1 MLDFYV
7 TYQLFSVFLLTVKP
21 TPNVAMSN
29 INVKIIHGTLAAPN
43 AKLKDTKK
51 MTAKIENIQK
61 MPFDF
66 FVHPIPH
73 LLLIFSLIYD
83 IIKQL

>member
-1 MLDFYV
+1 MLQPV
-7 TYQLFSVFLLTVKP
+7 VFSVFLLTVKP

-61 MPFDF
+61 MPFF
-66 FVHPIPH
+66 CCASHTPPFTYLFTNI
-73 LLLIFSLIYD
+73 
-83 IIKQL
+83 

>member
-1 MLDFYV
+1 MLDFYI
-7 TYQLFSVFLLTVKP
+7 YSQLFSLYFFLTVKP

-51 MTAKIENIQK
+51 MTAKIEY
-61 MPFDF
+61 PEDAF
-66 FVHPIPH
+66 
-73 LLLIFSLIYD
+73 
-83 IIKQL
+83 

>member
-7 TYQLFSVFLLTVKP
+7 TASCFLCIFLTVKP

-66 FVHPIPH
+66 FVDPIPH
-73 LLLIFSLIYD
+73 LYLSFH
-83 IIKQL
+83 

>member
-1 MLDFYV
+1 MLQPV
-7 TYQLFSVFLLTVKP
+7 VFSVFLLTVKP

-66 FVHPIPH
+66 FVASHTPPFTYLFTNI
-73 LLLIFSLIYD
+73 
-83 IIKQL
+83 

>member
-1 MLDFYV
+1 MLQPV
-7 TYQLFSVFLLTVKP
+7 VFSVFLLTVKP

-66 FVHPIPH
+66 CCIPYPTFYLSFH
-73 LLLIFSLIYD
+73 
-83 IIKQL
+83 

>member
-1 MLDFYV
+1 M
-7 TYQLFSVFLLTVKP
+7 FSLYFFLTVKP

-61 MPFDF
+61 MP
-66 FVHPIPH
+66 
-73 LLLIFSLIYD
+73 LIFVASHTPPFTYLFTNI
-83 IIKQL
+83 

>member
-7 TYQLFSVFLLTVKP
+7 TASCFLYFFLTVKP

-43 AKLKDTKK
+43 AKLKDT
-51 MTAKIENIQK
+51 EN
-61 MPFDF
+61 DC
-66 FVHPIPH
+66 
-73 LLLIFSLIYD
+73 
-83 IIKQL
+83 